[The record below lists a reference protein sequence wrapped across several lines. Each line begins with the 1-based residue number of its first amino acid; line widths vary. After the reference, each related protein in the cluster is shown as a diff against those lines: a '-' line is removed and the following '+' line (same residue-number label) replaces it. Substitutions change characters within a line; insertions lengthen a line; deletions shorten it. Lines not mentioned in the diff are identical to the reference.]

1 MKHRLKIFSQRYLLN
16 YLVITIMVFMAAIT
30 SFFLY
35 SNMNLKDRITYR
47 IVQQSDIISNII
59 SRSTNDLMRDGHD
72 RETYAMILEY
82 GNLIGVKDIAIF
94 DLNGREAFEVIGNVT
109 SDPVQQGGVQARR
122 RLLDNEATHFKK
134 LLETFNTTD
143 YFDYKEKTYRR
154 FEPLLADGTCLKCHN
169 AENNMLGVLKLT
181 LSTKDDFQ
189 VLAQVQRFFWA
200 LAFIV
205 SMPLIGILV
214 IGATIKDKNKLL
226 TELHDAN
233 EGIKRTYNDLNE
245 TKYYLEMILNN
256 SKAIIITTDTD
267 NNIVEFNREAE
278 KLLEYEKEEL
288 VGRSVLLLYETP
300 EQRKRLL
307 ENQKTKEIRLK
318 SKSGKIIHVS
328 VTLSNLINDKN
339 ETIGTVGI
347 GKDISEQNMLHF
359 KLIQSEKLAG
369 IGTLASGIAHE
380 INNPLAGI
388 LGMAEAIRDEVDMET
403 IKSYADDIIQYSVNA
418 SIIVKE
424 LSSYSRTA
432 NNETTSTVDIAQVLE
447 NSIKMAK
454 HSAPLLAIN
463 IVTNFQENSYIFAN
477 AGELQQV
484 FVNLIINSIHAMK
497 DKGVLS
503 IKCTNE
509 SGLAKV
515 TITDTGDGISEDNL
529 HQIFD
534 PFFTTK
540 PAGSG
545 TGLGLY
551 VVYRIVTKYGGTI
564 DVESKD
570 GRGTTFT
577 MKFPA
582 TKKKNN
588 DNVII

>member
-1 MKHRLKIFSQRYLLN
+1 
-16 YLVITIMVFMAAIT
+16 
-30 SFFLY
+30 
-35 SNMNLKDRITYR
+35 
-47 IVQQSDIISNII
+47 
-59 SRSTNDLMRDGHD
+59 MRDGHD
-72 RETYAMILEY
+72 KETYAMILEY

-94 DLNGREAFEVIGNVT
+94 DLNGSEAFEVIGDVT
-109 SDPVQQGGVQARR
+109 NDPVQQGGVQTRR
-122 RLLDNEATHFKK
+122 RLSDNEATHFKK

-143 YFDYKEKTYRR
+143 YFDYKEKTYKR
-154 FEPLLADGTCLKCHN
+154 FEPLFADGACLKCHN
-169 AENNMLGVLKLT
+169 AENNMLGILKLT

-226 TELHDAN
+226 TELHEAN
-233 EGIKRTYNDLNE
+233 EDIKKTYNDLNE
-245 TKYYLEMILNN
+245 TKYYLEMVLNN

-278 KLLEYEKEEL
+278 KLLEYNKEEL

-300 EQRKRLL
+300 EQREILL
-307 ENQKTKEIRLK
+307 EDQKTREIRLK

-359 KLIQSEKLAG
+359 KLMQSEKLAG

-388 LGMAEAIRDEVDMET
+388 LGMAEAIRDELDMET

-424 LSSYSRTA
+424 LSNYSRTA

-463 IVTNFQENSYIFAN
+463 IETDFQENSYIFAN

-484 FVNLIINSIHAMK
+484 FVNLMINAIHAMR

-503 IKCTNE
+503 IKCSNE
-509 SGLAKV
+509 NGFAQV
-515 TITDTGDGISEDNL
+515 TITDTGNGIPEDNL

-564 DVESKD
+564 DVESTD
-570 GRGTTFT
+570 GQGTTFT

-582 TKKKNN
+582 TKKK
-588 DNVII
+588 DDDIIII